1 MPNLTLDEA
10 KAALHTVNYDLGDEN
25 PEVFCR
31 GILPRYFTQICIHI
45 YTHIYIYIYR

>member
-25 PEVFCR
+25 PEVF
-31 GILPRYFTQICIHI
+31 
-45 YTHIYIYIYR
+45 YTNLYSYLHTYI